1 MKEIRFL
8 FFAVILFFL
17 TLQIGC
23 TSVGMMTDTSH
34 VQTIQ
39 KGATTRAD
47 VEAKLGLPNMVSV
60 MGDGSKI
67 FIYNYREYRTQSGT
81 LIPFFG
87 FVDFAF
93 NTKDQTLQIMLD
105 RKDIVVDY
113 VYTDTPGAVRIR

>member
-39 KGATTRAD
+39 KGATTRTD

-67 FIYNYREYRTQSGT
+67 FIYNYREYRTRSGT